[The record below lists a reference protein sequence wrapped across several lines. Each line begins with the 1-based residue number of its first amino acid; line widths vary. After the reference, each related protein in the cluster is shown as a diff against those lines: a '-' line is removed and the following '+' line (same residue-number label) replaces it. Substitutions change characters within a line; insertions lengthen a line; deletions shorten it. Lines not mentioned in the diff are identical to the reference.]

1 MNSSRILSS
10 LGKKYGVP
18 SLFGFAGWL
27 TFSDNAKQ
35 MNFANVQSLSFFQPN
50 TADAEPLEKR
60 LTLRKKLTD
69 MSLQE
74 KWDYFTLV
82 SINPGEDDDDV
93 SGTKKE
99 TGIFVL
105 IYPDV
110 FLYYFH
116 RTKTMISMT
125 MKKNRI
131 EFTHSSRILL
141 WKNHQTLLLLQILF
155 HLFF

>member
-1 MNSSRILSS
+1 MFPIEVNNQRSEKELKSSQKKNGFRSDLYFHNFQSAHKQTMNSSRILSS

-99 TGIFVL
+99 TGIFRPYL
-105 IYPDV
+105 P
-110 FLYYFH
+110 
-116 RTKTMISMT
+116 
-125 MKKNRI
+125 
-131 EFTHSSRILL
+131 
-141 WKNHQTLLLLQILF
+141 
-155 HLFF
+155 

>member
-1 MNSSRILSS
+1 MFPIDVNNQRSEKELKNPKNLLTKEKRLVYFHNFQSAHKQTMNSSRILSS

-82 SINPGEDDDDV
+82 SINPGEDDV

-105 IYPDV
+105 ILP
-110 FLYYFH
+110 
-116 RTKTMISMT
+116 
-125 MKKNRI
+125 
-131 EFTHSSRILL
+131 
-141 WKNHQTLLLLQILF
+141 
-155 HLFF
+155 

>member
-1 MNSSRILSS
+1 MISSRILSS

-99 TGIFVL
+99 NSHFRPYL
-105 IYPDV
+105 P
-110 FLYYFH
+110 
-116 RTKTMISMT
+116 
-125 MKKNRI
+125 
-131 EFTHSSRILL
+131 
-141 WKNHQTLLLLQILF
+141 
-155 HLFF
+155 